1 MTKYLNIAFIV
12 NDFPSISET
21 FILNQITG
29 LLDFG
34 HDVNIF
40 AYNKKEGELKQH
52 TAVSKYN
59 LLRRT
64 KYFPAVPQG
73 RIARLVKLAGIV
85 LARMFKH
92 PVWLVKCLNLK
103 KYGAYASL
111 NHLFHLELLMN
122 KKYDIIHCQYG
133 TIGKNWAYIKE
144 IMDTKLVVSLRG
156 YDLTKIVFEHGS
168 SVYAELFNKGDVF
181 LPVCN
186 YFAKMLE
193 KMGCSKRNIHVLYSG
208 IDVQKY
214 QYRERTFDFRE
225 KIELLSVGRLVE
237 KKGIKYVIYAV
248 EKLVKQYPNVRYTIV
263 GTGKIEDELK
273 QLSGSLKLEDNIHF
287 INGLV
292 DDEMQRIHDRSQI
305 FVLPCVQAQDHD
317 QEGIPNVLKEAMAT
331 GLPVIS
337 TRHSGIPELV
347 QDGISGFL
355 VPERDVD
362 GLVSKCEYLIS
373 NPQRCAEMGRAGRKF
388 VEENFEITRLNQRLV
403 QLYTQPLNGVPP
415 QKDERSGEYR
425 LSGQF

>member
-1 MTKYLNIAFIV
+1 MARRLNIAFIV
-12 NDFPSISET
+12 NDFPCISET

-29 LLDFG
+29 LLELG
-34 HDVNIF
+34 HAVDIF
-40 AYNKKEGELKQH
+40 AYNREGEDQKQH

-59 LLRRT
+59 LLKRA
-64 KYFPAVPQG
+64 KYFPAIPRG
-73 RIARLVKLAGIV
+73 RVARLVKLVGIV
-85 LARMFKH
+85 FVQMFRH
-92 PVWLVKCLNLK
+92 PVWLRKCLNFK

-133 TIGKNWAYIKE
+133 TIGQDWAYIKE
-144 IMDTKLVVSLRG
+144 IVDTKLAVSFRG
-156 YDLTKIVFEHGS
+156 YDLMRMVLEHGPG
-168 SVYAELFNKGDVF
+168 VYKELFDKGDVF
-181 LPVCN
+181 LPVSQ
-186 YFAKMLE
+186 YFAKKLE
-193 KMGCSKRNIHVLYSG
+193 EMGCSKRKIRVLYSG

-214 QYRERTFDFRE
+214 QYRERTFDFQE
-225 KIELLSVGRLVE
+225 KIELLSAGRLVE

-248 EKLVKQYPNVRYTIV
+248 EKLVKQYPGVRYTIV
-263 GTGKIEDELK
+263 GTGKAEDELK
-273 QLSGSLKLEDNIHF
+273 RLSGSLKLEDNIHF
-287 INGLV
+287 INGLS
-292 DDEMQRIHDRSQI
+292 DDEMQKIYEKSQI

-347 QDGISGFL
+347 QDGVSGFL

-373 NPQRCAEMGRAGRKF
+373 HPQRCAEMGRLGRKF
-388 VEENFEITRLNQRLV
+388 VEKNFEISQLNQRLIE
-403 QLYTQPLNGVPP
+403 LYAQPLNTLPGS
-415 QKDERSGEYR
+415 KSEKCNEHR
-425 LSGQF
+425 LSY